1 MNNDNNLAAIR
12 QGALQQSVAAMLDN
26 ERDLV
31 VLGRRDQTAKVKGKL
46 IAAGKKPTE
55 GNWTQQILGKTA
67 LSKAISQN
75 CNIGLLLNADD
86 LVIDIDV
93 RNGGLESFERF
104 CTDYNCFGLTADAPV
119 VVTGSGGY
127 HVYLKKSDDDR
138 IRRSIKKTVNG
149 HRIDLYPGVEFLS
162 VGKQVLIPG
171 CSIDE
176 SVYDAIGQ
184 SVDAE
189 TWVKTQGAYHW
200 HALAVENGLD
210 DIDCAPHVSDA
221 IPGLLDALSYSVG
234 YSASLNGTTLRYHC
248 DPGQLTVDELQA
260 VLDMIDVRDFADY
273 ESWRDVVFASH
284 FAVNG
289 SDEGERV
296 VMMWS
301 MGDPQ
306 FVSDP
311 GATGRVWHGIKDDY
325 KSASQRHRITHR
337 TLFHFARE
345 SIAVRDDAEAIEHL
359 EEIETR
365 LTHEQIRADLDSD
378 FDDELK
384 SDVIVQSAESQI
396 SDDEFNAIKSRVE
409 QKEAIKNAVTF
420 ESIEAEII
428 AIKFDLAAY
437 LDSDGLLKTEHLNAL
452 AVKWS
457 LLERRTPPTEI
468 VKLKQRFK
476 TAIKGIAVNQTM
488 LAAQLH
494 ALKTEAQTKHIK
506 QLASTYNNVDV
517 ADDADDADDANDANG
532 EQSVNIKYIDNNF
545 DDVLDDDAPLTLD
558 EVLKADA
565 LETSNFD
572 VAEFVANC
580 VLAKHFARGKHLIY
594 NVNGTFWSYNGM
606 HWELIRE
613 KRLQRLVYIEWQA
626 IKQTLGSIIQTASL
640 LTQAI
645 KILQAIRAVKNDVF
659 GEMQNHRPVINCLN
673 GELHVNIRTGMTVVK
688 SHSYKSYL
696 PYVLNVEY
704 DPLADAPLWRD
715 ALKTIFSP
723 LPDSD
728 DVIRHMHE
736 LFGYI
741 IQPRKDIALFG
752 LFYGAG
758 SNGKTMI
765 MNILQSFIGGDAVL
779 SCDIEQLD
787 LKRDRFALED
797 LPGKLL
803 ILDDDVDQSTVLPAG
818 TLKKISENKAINT
831 PIKHVSGSYRFT
843 SIATPIMLAN
853 HMPKS
858 RDVSHGLLRRAIV
871 VPFKQRFD
879 DGNRDDTLQDR
890 IIKTELAG
898 ILNLLLDGLTRLRKR
913 SRFKIPV
920 SCNIAK
926 DDWLKITNPISAFID
941 ELCVHDIDSR
951 DGMGDT
957 VQDLFF
963 CYTRWASE
971 VGGSSGRGSVSTHS
985 KRSFE
990 DVLASTGFVIKG
1002 NGVSSYVLGLY
1013 LKENPNNHVALMNE
1027 ISE

>member
-12 QGALQQSVAAMLDN
+12 QGALQQSVTAMLDN
-26 ERDLV
+26 ERSLV
-31 VLGRRDQTAKVKGKL
+31 VLGRRDQTARVKGKL
-46 IAAGKKPTE
+46 VAAGKKPTE
-55 GNWTQQILGKTA
+55 GDWTQQILGKTA
-67 LSKAISQN
+67 LTKAVGQN

-86 LVIDIDV
+86 LVIDVDV

-104 CTDYNCFGLTADAPV
+104 CTDFNCLSLTTDAPV

-127 HVYLKKSDDDR
+127 HVYLRKSADDR
-138 IRRSIKKTVNG
+138 IRRSIKETING
-149 HRIDLYPGVEFLS
+149 HRTDLYPGVEFLS

-189 TWVKTQGAYHW
+189 IWLKTQGAYEW
-200 HALAVENGLD
+200 HTLTVEHGLD
-210 DIDCAPHVSDA
+210 DIDCAPHVSDV

-234 YSASLNGTTLRYHC
+234 GSASLNSESHHQC
-248 DPGQLTVDELQA
+248 DPGQLTVDELQS

-306 FVSDP
+306 FTSDP

-325 KSASQRHRITHR
+325 KSANQRHRITHR
-337 TLFHFARE
+337 TLLHFARE
-345 SIAVRDDAEAIEHL
+345 SITARDDAEAIERL
-359 EEIETR
+359 EDIETR
-365 LTHEQIRADLDSD
+365 LTHEQIRVDLDSD
-378 FDDELK
+378 FDDGLE
-384 SDVIVQSAESQI
+384 SGGDGDGDIIVQSVESQI
-396 SDDEFNAIKSRVE
+396 SDDEFDAIKSRVA
-409 QKEAIKNAVTF
+409 QKEAIKNAITF
-420 ESIEAEII
+420 ESIEADIIEI
-428 AIKFDLAAY
+428 KSDLAAH
-437 LDSDGLLKTEHLNAL
+437 LDGDGLLKTECLNAL
-452 AVKWS
+452 AVKWT
-457 LLERRTPPTEI
+457 LLERQTPPTEI

-476 TAIKGIAVNQTM
+476 TAVKGIAINQTM
-488 LAAQLH
+488 LASQIQ
-494 ALKTEAQTKHIK
+494 ALKTEEQAKHIK
-506 QLASTYNNVDV
+506 QLASSYNSVGDGVDAV
-517 ADDADDADDANDANG
+517 SEGDG
-532 EQSVNIKYIDNNF
+532 EPSVNTKYIDNHF
-545 DDVLDDDAPLTLD
+545 DDVLDDDTPLTLE
-558 EVLKADA
+558 EVLKAEA
-565 LETSNFD
+565 LENNDFD

-594 NVNGTFWSYNGM
+594 NVNGTFWSYNGI
-606 HWELIRE
+606 HWEMLRE
-613 KRLQRLVYIEWQA
+613 KRLQRLVLLEWQT
-626 IKQTLGSIIQTASL
+626 IRKTLGSLIQIAAL
-640 LTQAI
+640 LTQTI
-645 KILQAIRAVKNDVF
+645 KILQAMRAVKNDVF
-659 GEMQNHRPVINCLN
+659 GEMQHHRPVINCLN

-688 SHSYKSYL
+688 PHSYKSYL

-704 DPLADAPLWRD
+704 DPLADAPLWRE

-723 LPDSD
+723 LPDSE

-741 IQPRKDIALFG
+741 IQPRKDIAIFG
-752 LFYGAG
+752 LFHGAG
-758 SNGKTMI
+758 SNGKTMM

-831 PIKHVSGSYRFT
+831 PIKNVSGSYRFT

-858 RDVSHGLLRRAIV
+858 RDVSHGLLRRAMVI
-871 VPFKQRFD
+871 PFKQRFD
-879 DGNRDDTLQDR
+879 DSNRDDTLQDR
-890 IIKTELAG
+890 IVKTELAG
-898 ILNLLLDGLTRLRKR
+898 ILNLLLEGLNRLRKR
-913 SRFKIPV
+913 SRFKMPT

-941 ELCVHDIDSR
+941 ELCVHDLDAR
-951 DGMGDT
+951 NGVGDT

-1002 NGVSSYVLGLY
+1002 SGVDTYVLGLH
-1013 LKENPNNHVALMNE
+1013 LKENPNDHAALMNE
-1027 ISE
+1027 VQD